1 MKYLYQNKKTM
12 ARAMHKFEQP
22 PLEKPFQSIRS
33 VLEDYKERHPDK
45 TALYDLD
52 QDKSISW
59 HQLHHWANLVARYL
73 ESQGIKK
80 GDHIG
85 LLSDESIEKMI
96 IWMGIWRLGA
106 VVCPLN
112 IEINVAHIQ
121 ELLSSIEPK
130 LTLWHTALDGPSL
143 TDGVD
148 CALIKFDDWQLDM
161 DGNAN
166 SDEFFARVA
175 AMAPGEN
182 VDSENGSDDL
192 SCIFCTS
199 GTTSRPKCVVYNHM
213 AYWLNGLNTID
224 FLGLTEDDR
233 TLEYRSFGW
242 NSAQVLSLMPWIV
255 NGLSMF
261 IAQRFSR
268 SRFFDWIKTHELTF
282 AAGVPTVVNML
293 LNEPTGVS
301 AEDIPSLRLMT
312 CSTAPLSPEQWKQ
325 FEDMY
330 GVTLLQL
337 YGMSE
342 AGWICGNR
350 HYRREMGTV
359 GPPAKHQEFL
369 IVDPEGEACDDGTEG
384 EVTVGGPQTCVAVIS
399 PEGEWD
405 DQRNVRIP
413 TGDLAIKDDQ
423 GFVRVTGR
431 TKDLLIRGGVNIAP
445 LEIDHVLL
453 ENPKI
458 SEAAAIGIPDKI
470 YGEEVVCYVVLKPS
484 ETMTEQE
491 ILAHC
496 EGTLP
501 AFKSPKRAY
510 IVESLPKSDRGK
522 ILRDHLK
529 IKWAQ
534 DPQGN

>member
-1 MKYLYQNKKTM
+1 M
-12 ARAMHKFEQP
+12 ARAVHTFEQP
-22 PLEKPFQSIRS
+22 ALDKPFQSIRS
-33 VLEDYKERHPDK
+33 VLNDYKERHPDK
-45 TALYDLD
+45 IALFDLD

-59 HQLHHWANLVARYL
+59 DQLHRWANLVARYL
-73 ESQGIKK
+73 ESQGIKR
-80 GDHIG
+80 GDRIG
-85 LLSDESIEKMI
+85 LLSDESVEKMI

-121 ELLSSIEPK
+121 ELLGTIGPK
-130 LTLWHTALDGPSL
+130 LTLWHSALDGPSL
-143 TDGVD
+143 TDGID
-148 CALIKFDDWQLDM
+148 GDIMKFDDWQLDM
-161 DGNAN
+161 AGDAA
-166 SDEFFARVA
+166 SDEFFSRVA
-175 AMAPGEN
+175 AMPPGDEVAGEN
-182 VDSENGSDDL
+182 SADDL

-224 FLGLTEDDR
+224 FLGLTADDR

-255 NGLSMF
+255 TGLSMF
-261 IAQRFSR
+261 MAQRFSR
-268 SRFFDWIKTHELTF
+268 SRFFDWIKTHALTF

-293 LNEPTGVS
+293 LDEPTGIT
-301 AEDIPSLRLMT
+301 AKDIPSLRLMT
-312 CSTAPLSPEQWKQ
+312 CSTAPLSPEQWKR

-350 HYRREMGTV
+350 HYRRQMGTV

-369 IVDPEGEACDDGTEG
+369 IVDSDGNACADGTEG

-399 PEGEWD
+399 PEGDWD
-405 DQRNVRIP
+405 DQRDVRIP

-431 TKDLLIRGGVNIAP
+431 TKDLIIRGGVNIAP
-445 LEIDHVLL
+445 LEIDHALMKH
-453 ENPKI
+453 PKI
-458 SEAAAIGIPDKI
+458 SEAAAIGIPDSI
-470 YGEEVVCYVVLKPS
+470 YGEEIVCYVVTTPG
-484 ETMTEQE
+484 ETLTEPD
-491 ILAHC
+491 ILGHC
-496 EGTLP
+496 ETSLP

-510 IVESLPKSDRGK
+510 IVEALPKSDRGK
-522 ILRDHLK
+522 ILRDDLK
-529 IKWAQ
+529 IKWATEH
-534 DPQGN
+534 PAE